1 VPSSAQSFAE
11 LVLLDLRA
19 VDPAAKT
26 LQIRSKG
33 KTAVV
38 GVEDAGEWVPLLRLS
53 NPSASFN
60 VMNLDARHHT
70 RWSPTHMRGVPQTIV
85 AALLGPL
92 RFLWEMEASAPDT
105 RQRTCDPEH

>member
-1 VPSSAQSFAE
+1 MPSSAQSFAE

-19 VDPAAKT
+19 VEPNTKT
-26 LQIRSKG
+26 LKIRSKG

-38 GVEDAGEWVPLLRLS
+38 GVEDAGEWAPLLRLS

-70 RWSPTHMRGVPQTIV
+70 RWSPTHVRGVPQTIV
-85 AALLGPL
+85 AALVGPL
-92 RFLWEMEASAPDT
+92 RFLWEIEAGAPDT
-105 RQRTCDPEH
+105 Q